1 MHRGHDG
8 MDLHGSNGR
17 LNSIGHTF
25 HEHQY
30 ERRTTIC
37 SIQSL
42 FTDIYLQFVKNLY
55 VLTLAKCWLQM
66 KGKFSARSHER
77 IDLRCNDESMQ
88 TCYTLNSLHTNT
100 SIPHDTGVLGR
111 IGRTVCC

>member
-8 MDLHGSNGR
+8 RDLHGSNGR

-77 IDLRCNDESMQ
+77 IDLRCNDGYANMLYIKF
-88 TCYTLNSLHTNT
+88 TPY
-100 SIPHDTGVLGR
+100 
-111 IGRTVCC
+111 